1 MARPLLPTLFPRP
14 GANAGSL
21 PALPRHPCVSLAPWP
36 PLCPPGSWP
45 WPPQP
50 RGSRPP
56 YTPFLPAHRPPV
68 LGPHSHFQD
77 RGRAD
82 SENWGGSSSAAER
95 DLRGSSE
102 ALGAPHPTCSLQPC
116 LLPLAGVW
124 GAVGAACFSFGK
136 GTQDAHVGTPA
147 RQGGGQ
153 LCQSTSRAPAL
164 PAMPGIVG
172 GKAAPGVQGE
182 QGGDEGLAPS
192 QGRNQRP
199 APIPGTRPRSALS
212 GLCGPGGGDQGPRS
226 APSRHPSPSDVH
238 RLVSSDGTCPVPP
251 PAEEAWGPQPSL
263 CPSPDGL
270 RPSLRHQPGPTQL
283 PVCSPTCARV
293 RACVRVR
300 CRVVKL
306 CPSPRL
312 NK

>member
-1 MARPLLPTLFPRP
+1 MRWGQHASLLAKGPRTLTWGPQP
-14 GANAGSL
+14 GRVGGSCANL
-21 PALPRHPCVSLAPWP
+21 PHGP
-36 PLCPPGSWP
+36 PLCRPCQGSWE
-45 WPPQP
+45 
-50 RGSRPP
+50 GRP
-56 YTPFLPAHRPPV
+56 L
-68 LGPHSHFQD
+68 
-77 RGRAD
+77 RGR
-82 SENWGGSSSAAER
+82 
-95 DLRGSSE
+95 
-102 ALGAPHPTCSLQPC
+102 
-116 LLPLAGVW
+116 
-124 GAVGAACFSFGK
+124 
-136 GTQDAHVGTPA
+136 
-147 RQGGGQ
+147 
-153 LCQSTSRAPAL
+153 
-164 PAMPGIVG
+164 
-172 GKAAPGVQGE
+172 PGVRGE

-212 GLCGPGGGDQGPRS
+212 GLRGPGGGDQGPRS
-226 APSRHPSPSDVH
+226 APSRHPSPSDVR

-270 RPSLRHQPGPTQL
+270 RPSLRHQPAPTQL

-306 CPSPRL
+306 CPSPRP

>member
-14 GANAGSL
+14 GASAGSL

-50 RGSRPP
+50 RGARPP

-136 GTQDAHVGTPA
+136 GTQDAHGGTPA
-147 RQGGGQ
+147 GR
-153 LCQSTSRAPAL
+153 
-164 PAMPGIVG
+164 VG
-172 GKAAPGVQGE
+172 GSCASLPHGPHSAGHARDRGRGGRSVVARGSGESRVGTRDWPLRREGTSAGSDPRDASKRCFKWFARTGRWGPGASLGPF
-182 QGGDEGLAPS
+182 APS
-192 QGRNQRP
+192 FP
-199 APIPGTRPRSALS
+199 
-212 GLCGPGGGDQGPRS
+212 
-226 APSRHPSPSDVH
+226 
-238 RLVSSDGTCPVPP
+238 
-251 PAEEAWGPQPSL
+251 E
-263 CPSPDGL
+263 
-270 RPSLRHQPGPTQL
+270 
-283 PVCSPTCARV
+283 
-293 RACVRVR
+293 
-300 CRVVKL
+300 
-306 CPSPRL
+306 
-312 NK
+312 